1 MNKYI
6 ANLELTIR
14 TSDIEVFLLEK
25 TFKLLA
31 YDKETA
37 AETMFELV
45 KDPDNAL
52 SLFGDRIDDNI
63 RTMYKKGDYQ
73 IRCEIEDIKKDDN

>member
-1 MNKYI
+1 MNKYT
-6 ANLELTIR
+6 ANIELTIR

-31 YDKETA
+31 YDKEMA
-37 AETMFELV
+37 AEAMFELV
-45 KDPDNAL
+45 KDPDDAL

-63 RTMYKKGDYQ
+63 RTMYKKGNYQ
-73 IRCEIEDIKKDDN
+73 IRCEIVDI

>member
-6 ANLELTIR
+6 ANLELIIR
-14 TSDIEVFLLEK
+14 SSDIEVFLLEK

-63 RTMYKKGDYQ
+63 RAMYKKGNYQ
-73 IRCEIEDIKKDDN
+73 IICEIEDIKDDK

>member
-14 TSDIEVFLLEK
+14 TSDIEVFILEK

-63 RTMYKKGDYQ
+63 RAMYKKGNYQ

>member
-1 MNKYI
+1 MNKYT
-6 ANLELTIR
+6 ANIELTIR

-31 YDKETA
+31 YDKEMA
-37 AETMFELV
+37 AEAMFELV
-45 KDPDNAL
+45 KDPDDAL

-63 RTMYKKGDYQ
+63 RTMYNKGNYQ
-73 IRCEIEDIKKDDN
+73 IRCEIVDI

>member
-1 MNKYI
+1 MNKYT
-6 ANLELTIR
+6 ANIELTIR

-31 YDKETA
+31 YDKEMA
-37 AETMFELV
+37 AEAMFELV
-45 KDPDNAL
+45 KDPDDAL

-63 RTMYKKGDYQ
+63 RTMYKTGNYQ
-73 IRCEIEDIKKDDN
+73 IRCEIVDI

>member
-1 MNKYI
+1 MNKYT
-6 ANLELTIR
+6 ANIELTIR

-31 YDKETA
+31 YDMEMA
-37 AETMFELV
+37 AEAMFELV
-45 KDPDNAL
+45 KDPDDAL

-63 RTMYKKGDYQ
+63 RTMYNKGNYQ
-73 IRCEIEDIKKDDN
+73 IRCEIVDI

>member
-1 MNKYI
+1 MNKYT
-6 ANLELTIR
+6 ANIELTIR

-31 YDKETA
+31 YDKEMA
-37 AETMFELV
+37 AEAMFELV
-45 KDPDNAL
+45 KDPDDAL

-63 RTMYKKGDYQ
+63 RTMYKTGDYQ
-73 IRCEIEDIKKDDN
+73 IRCEIVDI

>member
-1 MNKYI
+1 MNKYT
-6 ANLELTIR
+6 ANIELTIR

-31 YDKETA
+31 YDKEMA
-37 AETMFELV
+37 AEAMFELV
-45 KDPDNAL
+45 KDPDDAL
-52 SLFGDRIDDNI
+52 ALFGDRIDDNI

-73 IRCEIEDIKKDDN
+73 IRCEIVDI

>member
-1 MNKYI
+1 MNKYT
-6 ANLELTIR
+6 ANIELTIR

-31 YDKETA
+31 YDKEMA
-37 AETMFELV
+37 AEAMFELV

-63 RTMYKKGDYQ
+63 RAMHKKGDYQ
-73 IRCEIEDIKKDDN
+73 IRCEIVDI

>member
-6 ANLELTIR
+6 ANLELTVR

-31 YDKETA
+31 YDMETA
-37 AETMFELV
+37 AESMFELV
-45 KDPDNAL
+45 NDPDNAL

-63 RTMYKKGDYQ
+63 RTMCKKGNYR
-73 IRCEIEDIKKDDN
+73 IKCEIEDIKKE